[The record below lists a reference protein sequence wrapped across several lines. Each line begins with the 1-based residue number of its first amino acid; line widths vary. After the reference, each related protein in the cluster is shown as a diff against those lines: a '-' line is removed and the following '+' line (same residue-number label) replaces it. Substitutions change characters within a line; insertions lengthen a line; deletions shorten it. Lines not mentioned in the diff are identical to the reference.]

1 MAILIFFLLMN
12 ELLLVIKINEGSEV
26 ESMLQA
32 IQEIVYQTVFDKKK
46 SLWFAADLLTANFY
60 HVNTILLKKFMV
72 CNSVKCVRGAQY
84 GRLSKTVSRGVGSH
98 ANRGINRQ
106 RRFMQL

>member
-1 MAILIFFLLMN
+1 MFLFSISNTWKPQEDGDIDFFFLLMN

-46 SLWFAADLLTANFY
+46 AYGLQLT
-60 HVNTILLKKFMV
+60 
-72 CNSVKCVRGAQY
+72 C
-84 GRLSKTVSRGVGSH
+84 
-98 ANRGINRQ
+98 
-106 RRFMQL
+106 